1 MRVAINAWFWH
12 NPSVGSGQYL
22 RYLLPALLEAD
33 DSLEISLISPTPFG
47 ETPDILVQYPE
58 HRLNYQVTPTPFAN
72 QDGNL
77 AKVWFEQITF
87 PRAGKRLGADVA
99 HVPYFGSPLA
109 PATPTVVTIHD
120 LIPMILPEYRGNL
133 LVRLYTSLVAAAA
146 PNADIILADSE
157 ASKRD
162 ILRKLGVPAEQV
174 RVVYLAPAPHFQP
187 AKTWDQIVAITAKYK
202 LPETFVLYLGG
213 YDVRK
218 NINAL
223 LHAFTWVSHTLGEQF
238 PLVLAGRLPQND
250 TAFTPDPR
258 RIAREL
264 GIEAFI
270 ITPGWIAE
278 EDKPLLYAAA
288 TVFVYPS
295 RYEGFG
301 LPVLEAMACGTPV
314 VTTNAASIPELAG
327 PAAFQLDPNDTKHM
341 AAPIIRLC
349 TEEESNDEMIER
361 GFDQVEKFSWAK
373 TARQTLQAYRDAAS
387 GEVGF
392 GIC

>member
-1 MRVAINAWFWH
+1 MKIAINAWFWD

-22 RYLLPALLEAD
+22 KYLLPALLEAD
-33 DSLEISLISPTPFG
+33 ETVEIHLISPKPFSPAPDDIRLQTHVVKTPFG
-47 ETPDILVQYPE
+47 NP
-58 HRLNYQVTPTPFAN
+58 A
-72 QDGNL
+72 GNL

-87 PRAGKRLGADVA
+87 PRTCRKLGVDVA
-99 HVPYFGSPLA
+99 HVPYFGSPLS
-109 PATPTVVTIHD
+109 PTVPTIVTIHD
-120 LIPMILPEYRGNL
+120 LIPMVLPEYRGSL

-146 PNADIILADSE
+146 PQAKIVLADSE

-162 ILRKLGVPAEQV
+162 IVDRLNLPDKQV

-187 AKTWDQIVAITAKYK
+187 AESWDQIEAIQEKYN

-218 NINAL
+218 NVSAL
-223 LHAFTWVSHTLGEQF
+223 IHAYTWVYATLGEQY
-238 PLVLAGRLPQND
+238 PLVLAGKLPKD
-250 TAFTPDPR
+250 DSDFFPDPLK
-258 RIAREL
+258 IARKL
-264 GIEAFI
+264 GIEAAI
-270 ITPGWIAE
+270 LTPGWIAE
-278 EDKPLLYAAA
+278 EDIPLLYAAA

-327 PAAFQLDPNDTKHM
+327 PAAFQLDPTDTKHM

-349 TEEESNDEMIER
+349 TEEDSVYEMAGR
-361 GFDQVEKFSWAK
+361 GLARADQFTWEK
-373 TARQTLQAYRDAAS
+373 TASQTLQAYHDTLS
-387 GEVGF
+387 QDVV
-392 GIC
+392 